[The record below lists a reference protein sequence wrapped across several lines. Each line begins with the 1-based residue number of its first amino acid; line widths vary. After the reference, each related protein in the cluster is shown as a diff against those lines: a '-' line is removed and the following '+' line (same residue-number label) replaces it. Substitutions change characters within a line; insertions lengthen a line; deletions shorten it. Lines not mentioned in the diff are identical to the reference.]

1 MKNCFASNIFD
12 LSYDECY
19 VSFRLDIAPTYLFG
33 GVYINPENS
42 KYFTPEM
49 FAELDSLLVRCDEND
64 YIPYIGGDFNSRL
77 DDFNLLCSSCHYES
91 NVDKT
96 TNSHGRIFMADI
108 CKRNNVYP
116 FNHLKYKGVSY
127 DGDFTYYKNE
137 KMSQIDLV
145 LTNDKGKNVKSFKI
159 VDCNWHISEH
169 RPVNVNICVN
179 NTLSTNALLV
189 MAQNWNHEFSP
200 YKPPIQRFNKSYD
213 LQIIYNYILRE
224 NETIFD
230 NIASALNE
238 GNVEK
243 AVSKFD
249 IFVKDMH
256 KCAKTLK
263 PKVTHPNNAI
273 IMNEADEKFRNYCEY
288 LLNRDN
294 EAIRHS
300 LAEYQAYRKDV
311 SHEMLREESEKWRSF
326 TNNKGSKEM
335 WSRIDWKGNVS
346 KSNLNIHPTI
356 NELKFHFETIYTA
369 EDQLEIEKINQL
381 STDVYIPMLDDPIDN
396 KEIHDALNDCKKRW
410 F

>member
-1 MKNCFASNIFD
+1 
-12 LSYDECY
+12 
-19 VSFRLDIAPTYLFG
+19 
-33 GVYINPENS
+33 
-42 KYFTPEM
+42 
-49 FAELDSLLVRCDEND
+49 
-64 YIPYIGGDFNSRL
+64 
-77 DDFNLLCSSCHYES
+77 
-91 NVDKT
+91 
-96 TNSHGRIFMADI
+96 
-108 CKRNNVYP
+108 
-116 FNHLKYKGVSY
+116 
-127 DGDFTYYKNE
+127 
-137 KMSQIDLV
+137 
-145 LTNDKGKNVKSFKI
+145 
-159 VDCNWHISEH
+159 
-169 RPVNVNICVN
+169 
-179 NTLSTNALLV
+179 

-273 IMNEADEKFRNYCEY
+273 IMNEANEKFRNYCEY

-335 WSRIDWKGNVS
+335 WSHIDWKGNVS
-346 KSNLNIHPTI
+346 KSKLNIHPTI
-356 NELKFHFETIYTA
+356 NELKSHFETIYTA

-396 KEIHDALNDCKKRW
+396 KEIHDALNDCKKGGFDFTVPVLEKLVSNSLPLFLMLFNCIFYLYYPLSLACSLLFTIPKKGNLKLPSNFRGIQMLKTLGDRTLSRRLDR
-410 F
+410 